1 MHLKYFLLIL
11 PFAVIAFFNRS
22 LLLVLL
28 THLGRYGSHPTPTP
42 PFGESLF
49 HVWRDVFT
57 GGFGPTN
64 IPHLILSQFS
74 PIIPHAILQGV
85 YLFFLFFLLFISF
98 IDILKQLSLKKSYM
112 DFMVLLEANFLVLII
127 YFSNTFLVNFIQGN
141 PDVYYGY
148 LLGIPSILYL
158 YLSIHKNDLVSGLKM
173 VLLITIA
180 TWFGSFSIFYLAALL
195 LPFLFYSSFSIGKI

>member
-1 MHLKYFLLIL
+1 MYAFEIFLINSSLCSNCI
-11 PFAVIAFFNRS
+11 FNRS

-85 YLFFLFFLLFISF
+85 YLFFLFFS
-98 IDILKQLSLKKSYM
+98 SL
-112 DFMVLLEANFLVLII
+112 
-127 YFSNTFLVNFIQGN
+127 
-141 PDVYYGY
+141 
-148 LLGIPSILYL
+148 
-158 YLSIHKNDLVSGLKM
+158 
-173 VLLITIA
+173 
-180 TWFGSFSIFYLAALL
+180 
-195 LPFLFYSSFSIGKI
+195 